1 MFQKRKVPEDIFV
14 PHDSSGASS
23 AGDRVE
29 KRFELNASSEVLS
42 PFRKELRQIL
52 HETGWEKRAAEE
64 ILLAVDEALT
74 NIIRHAY
81 QGNPGKMTVSVAA
94 TDHKIEVVLEDQG
107 KKFDPTQV
115 QSPELPR
122 HKPDGLGIHFIRTI
136 MDEVVY
142 DHQDPAVN
150 RLRLIK
156 HKPKI

>member
-1 MFQKRKVPEDIFV
+1 
-14 PHDSSGASS
+14 
-23 AGDRVE
+23 VE

-52 HETGWEKRAAEE
+52 NQEGWEKKTSNE

-81 QGNPGKMTVSVAA
+81 QGGAGKMTVSVSAA
-94 TDHKIEVVLEDQG
+94 GDKIEIVLEDRG

-115 QSPELPR
+115 PSPELPR
-122 HKPDGLGIHFIRTI
+122 HKPGGLGVHFIRTI
-136 MDEVVY
+136 MDQMIY
-142 DHQDPAVN
+142 DDQLPVGN

-156 HKPKI
+156 HKVKI

>member
-1 MFQKRKVPEDIFV
+1 
-14 PHDSSGASS
+14 
-23 AGDRVE
+23 VE

-52 HETGWEKRAAEE
+52 SQAGWEKKATEE

-81 QGNPGKMTVSVAA
+81 QGMLGKMTVSVMAA
-94 TDHKIEVVLEDQG
+94 DDKIEIVLEDRG

-115 QSPELPR
+115 PSPELPR
-122 HKPDGLGIHFIRTI
+122 HRPGGLGVHFIRTI
-136 MDEVVY
+136 MDQMIY
-142 DHQDPAVN
+142 DDQDPAGN

-156 HKPKI
+156 YKTKI

>member
-1 MFQKRKVPEDIFV
+1 
-14 PHDSSGASS
+14 
-23 AGDRVE
+23 VE

-52 HETGWEKRAAEE
+52 EHAGWEKKTTNE

-81 QGNPGKMTVSVAA
+81 GGAAGKMTVSVMT
-94 TDHKIEVVLEDQG
+94 TDDRIEIVLEDKG

-115 QSPELPR
+115 PSPDLPR
-122 HKPDGLGIHFIRTI
+122 HRPGGLGVHFIRTI
-136 MDEVVY
+136 MDQMIY
-142 DHQDPAVN
+142 DDQCPGGN

-156 HKPKI
+156 RKAKI

>member
-1 MFQKRKVPEDIFV
+1 M
-14 PHDSSGASS
+14 
-23 AGDRVE
+23 E

-52 HETGWEKRAAEE
+52 NQAGWEKKTTEE

-81 QGNPGKMTVSVAA
+81 QGGKGKMAVSVAVA
-94 TDHKIEVVLEDQG
+94 DDRIEIVLEDWG

-115 QSPELPR
+115 PSPELPR
-122 HKPDGLGIHFIRTI
+122 NRPGGLGVHFIRTI
-136 MDEVVY
+136 MDQMVY
-142 DHQDPAVN
+142 EDSGSGGN

-156 HKPKI
+156 YKTKI